1 MVFVTFSSLFSH
13 NAFEIVL
20 ECNEK
25 EIERLS
31 FNAMKK
37 EKEHS
42 LSIVADE
49 CSFRILIVV
58 NIRLLY

>member
-20 ECNEK
+20 ESNEK

-31 FNAMKK
+31 FNVTKK
-37 EKEHS
+37 EKENS
-42 LSIVADE
+42 LNS
-49 CSFRILIVV
+49 SL
-58 NIRLLY
+58 

>member
-20 ECNEK
+20 ESNEK

-31 FNAMKK
+31 FNATKK
-37 EKEHS
+37 EKENS
-42 LSIVADE
+42 LNS
-49 CSFRILIVV
+49 SL
-58 NIRLLY
+58 